1 MPHTHR
7 LCSKKLCSIDN
18 GGLVA
23 IFEFR
28 VPKCGYSQI
37 SVTFVGHPIDPH
49 RGAFAMHGN
58 VLQIP

>member
-28 VPKCGYSQI
+28 VHKMWVFSI
-37 SVTFVGHPIDPH
+37 VTDFSDV
-49 RGAFAMHGN
+49 RWSSN
-58 VLQIP
+58 